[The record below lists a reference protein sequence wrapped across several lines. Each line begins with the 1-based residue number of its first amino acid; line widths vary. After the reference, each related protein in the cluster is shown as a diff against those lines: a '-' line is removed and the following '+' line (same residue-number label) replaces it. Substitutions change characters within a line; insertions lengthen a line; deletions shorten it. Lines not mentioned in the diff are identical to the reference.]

1 MLKMAKFVPRTQ
13 FGGILAKNVRYCSK
27 KDAPIEP
34 PIEPLQMSYNS
45 YENLSSDPNTPP
57 VIIMHG
63 LLKFHSNSLRSIESF
78 IRIIIYDTFPG
89 LFGSKQ
95 NWRSISKAIH
105 TKTNPTRKVIA
116 VDARNHGESPH
127 SARHRYVDLA
137 EDVHLFCKEHKISK
151 AVIIGHS
158 MGGRAMMV
166 FALKYV
172 NSPRID

>member
-1 MLKMAKFVPRTQ
+1 MLRGAKFIPRPHL
-13 FGGILAKNVRYCSK
+13 GGIFAQNVRHCSK
-27 KDAPIEP
+27 KDVLEP
-34 PIEPLQMSYNS
+34 PIEPIQMSYNS
-45 YENLSSDPNTPP
+45 YENLSSNPNTPP

-63 LLKFHSNSLRSIESF
+63 WLKFHSNSLRSIQIS
-78 IRIIIYDTFPG
+78 IKITFYTFSG

-105 TKTNPTRKVIA
+105 TKTNPTRKVVA
-116 VDARNHGESPH
+116 FDARNHGESPH

-137 EDVHLFCKEHKISK
+137 EDVHLFFKEHKISK
-151 AVIIGHS
+151 AVVIGHS

-172 NSPRID
+172 NTPHIFPL